1 MVRSVGRALI
11 VFFKPKDGRNALDDD
26 DTAVAL
32 PLGLRHGAAFAGAS
46 DWEESGQRNILQGLI
61 GENAVILPTPTWP
74 NVLNEAP
81 AGDTGS
87 LDDQG
92 LEEEDCQGEVSPK
105 ALSRVAHGLMELGAD
120 LLREMERQEPQKNL
134 IFSPFSIGMALAQL
148 ALGASNE
155 TERLL
160 LEALHAEQV
169 PCFHQALSEI
179 SVHLSG
185 SALSLASRIYLQH
198 GFSVKEA
205 FLQDCERLYGARPA
219 TLSGDNEADLQAIN
233 AWVEEATGGQVP
245 SMMSELPANTVMLLL
260 NAIHF
265 RGSWKTRFDP
275 QLTEPSPFYMEEDVS
290 TSVPMM
296 KAQSYPLSW
305 FTVEELDVQVARFPF
320 EGNTSLVAILPNSF
334 EGNFSQLLSALDS
347 AWLRGP
353 FPKERPTAVQI
364 PKVAFQFQ
372 ADLKE
377 TLGRLGLGPP
387 LLLCAAAGVL
397 RRGPLRV
404 SVARHQAGPGH
415 LGEWPWTPLWP
426 RGLATS
432 RSRSALPPQTGLSSS
447 PSSRDHLRPP
457 AAC

>member
-1 MVRSVGRALI
+1 MLRAETDP
-11 VFFKPKDGRNALDDD
+11 VAVSSKGGGGFVKPLLD
-26 DTAVAL
+26 VLLSLLL
-32 PLGLRHGAAFAGAS
+32 PFQAAFAGAS